1 MYTRGLI
8 RRGSIVVALT
18 VASFAPSE
26 AGGQA
31 PAAAPAPEA
40 PPASAA
46 PAAEAIAFSCPAR
59 GAFVVDDS
67 SRYFSQFYEDYILSY
82 VFQDVATGA
91 YVDVG
96 AYDPDKGS
104 VTKYFYRK
112 GWRGVNVEPNPEHLA
127 SLQRVRTEDT
137 NVGVGISDEAAT
149 LTFYKFEAR
158 ASGLSTFDPDTAARH
173 KKAGFTYEELTIPV
187 ATLTDVLD
195 KSGKV
200 KAGFEI
206 LNVDVEGFEKKV
218 LTGLDFKKYPPTVVI
233 IESTAPLTEDPTHQN
248 WESILFA
255 NGYVFATDDG
265 LNRYYLHGAHRD
277 RLTRFL
283 EVGYCVGKDK
293 ASKRIKLDGFQEEAT
308 R

>member
-1 MYTRGLI
+1 MPRLALAVPPVP
-8 RRGSIVVALT
+8 RRPGS
-18 VASFAPSE
+18 SS
-26 AGGQA
+26 
-31 PAAAPAPEA
+31 AAAAAAGAGASPGRAGRRTRAREA

-59 GAFVVDDS
+59 GTFVVDDS

-127 SLQRVRTEDT
+127 SLQRVRTEDA

-158 ASGLSTFDPDTAARH
+158 ASGLSTFDLDTAARH

-187 ATLTDVLD
+187 ATLTEAL
-195 KSGKV
+195 GKRGEVV
-200 KAGFEI
+200 KGGIRVPQRRRRRVRA
-206 LNVDVEGFEKKV
+206 EGAR
-218 LTGLDFKKYPPTVVI
+218 PA
-233 IESTAPLTEDPTHQN
+233 STSR
-248 WESILFA
+248 SI
-255 NGYVFATDDG
+255 
-265 LNRYYLHGAHRD
+265 RR
-277 RLTRFL
+277 R
-283 EVGYCVGKDK
+283 
-293 ASKRIKLDGFQEEAT
+293 
-308 R
+308 